1 MGRVKSG
8 QLADNRKINRLKESL
23 KLLRWLATFFY
34 FYLKG
39 VTRMITLV
47 SNSGVAYFNATEK
60 DIPSLPT
67 KAKTGTPLP
76 NGSYCLLI
84 DTQSAIFFDE
94 EVDDWLDENGERL
107 HV

>member
-1 MGRVKSG
+1 M
-8 QLADNRKINRLKESL
+8 
-23 KLLRWLATFFY
+23 ATFFY
-34 FYLKG
+34 FIRKG
-39 VTRMITLV
+39 NTRMITLV
-47 SNSGVAYFNATEK
+47 SNSGVAYFNATTK

-67 KAKTGTPLP
+67 KAKTGTPPP
-76 NGSYCLLI
+76 NGSYCVLI